1 MDVDVV
7 TVEVLRNAF
16 NSIATQM
23 NRNMARS
30 AYSPIIYEM
39 KDCSVALFDD
49 EARMLGQSTGLPV
62 FLGSLEAAVRA
73 ILDHFGRRV
82 DAPRRCLPRQ
92 RQLHRRQPPQR
103 RVGAVADLLR
113 RRARR
118 LRGDEGA
125 LDRHRRQEP
134 ESGDGLDGDLPGG
147 LRLGPTKVWTRGRSG
162 AGDRRADLRNSR
174 VPKAIK
180 GDLTP
185 RSWPAAPAS
194 ASSPSCSS
202 ASASTSWARRPSR
215 SSSSRERRRPR
226 VRRGDARRD
235 LGAEG
240 ALDSWGPGGGPVP
253 VRGRGDDRRRR
264 DAPRPARLVAA
275 RPRVGSTA
283 GWPRRSP
290 RPASPSSSWSTRTCR

>member
-73 ILDHFGRRV
+73 ILDHFGRDV
-82 DAPRRCLPRQ
+82 DAPRRRLPRQ
-92 RQLHRRQPPQR
+92 RQLHRRQSPQR
-103 RVGAVADLLR
+103 RVRAVADLLR

-134 ESGDGLDGDLPGG
+134 EPGDGLDGDLPGG
-147 LRLGPTKVWTRGRSG
+147 PAPRADEGVERGRSG
-162 AGDRRADLRNSR
+162 TGHRRADLPQQPGAARRSG
-174 VPKAIK
+174 A
-180 GDLTP
+180 TSAP
-185 RSWPAAPAS
+185 RSWRAAPAS
-194 ASSPSCSS
+194 ASSPSCSN
-202 ASASTSWARRPSR
+202 ASASTSCARRPSR
-215 SSSSRERRRPR
+215 SSPSRSAPTASASRRCPT
-226 VRRGDARRD
+226 
-235 LGAEG
+235 
-240 ALDSWGPGGGPVP
+240 GPG
-253 VRGRGDDRRRR
+253 
-264 DAPRPARLVAA
+264 
-275 RPRVGSTA
+275 
-283 GWPRRSP
+283 SP
-290 RPASPSSSWSTRTCR
+290 RARSTPGAPAAGRCRCASR

>member
-73 ILDHFGRRV
+73 ILDHFGR
-82 DAPRRCLPRQ
+82 DAMRPGDAYLRQ

-103 RVGAVADLLR
+103 RIGVVADLLR
-113 RRARR
+113 RRPRW
-118 LRGDEGA
+118 LRGDQGA

-134 ESGDGLDGDLPGG
+134 GSGDGLDGDLPGG
-147 LRLGPTKVWTRGRSG
+147 P
-162 AGDRRADLRNSR
+162 APRADQGVDGGRARSR
-174 VPKAIK
+174 
-180 GDLTP
+180 G
-185 RSWPAAPAS
+185 
-194 ASSPSCSS
+194 
-202 ASASTSWARRPSR
+202 
-215 SSSSRERRRPR
+215 SSS
-226 VRRGDARRD
+226 
-235 LGAEG
+235 
-240 ALDSWGPGGGPVP
+240 
-253 VRGRGDDRRRR
+253 
-264 DAPRPARLVAA
+264 
-275 RPRVGSTA
+275 
-283 GWPRRSP
+283 
-290 RPASPSSSWSTRTCR
+290 